1 MADVKA
7 KVQKAA
13 LYKMIS
19 YKGIEGKKNSYTP
32 LTAAARLPKTE
43 KSIQRGMTS
52 VMMGLNALGRTLNS
66 IAINTQFM
74 LEAWKGS
81 IRQGIKDKSAQLKQE
96 EKTKKVEKISKQKKD
111 KAQEKQRKLEKRNKD
126 EEEAEKKKAPLGQK
140 VVEGVKSTGKALF
153 GGLMGIFNWL
163 GKLIAIPVLLW
174 IGNNPKKVQKLIE
187 ILSSIGKFV
196 FNVVSFLGGMAL
208 DGIINFLENPLS
220 LKGLFG
226 VVQFL
231 LGAVPLFAG
240 LVFLKNPKLL
250 LDTAGKVIGGLTNG
264 LKNLFG
270 AQGKDAKLRQF
281 QLKKIGGKKGNF
293 FSSKFGKIATGLGAG
308 AVAAGTV
315 AAAGGTEGEI
325 IGAGAGAAGGQM
337 LGAKLGEMSGIP
349 GMGAVGGMIGTMA
362 GGAVGKAIGP
372 MLDPIIGP
380 VKDFFGEISKIFNT
394 VLSAIKDPLEDFFK
408 TLGAFMSGILEVVEP
423 HMPLIGK
430 IISVGLQVM
439 FAPLFLG
446 IKALTAVM
454 KLFLG
459 DKGKDTGAEVK
470 GGDGGGAVT
479 PGGSG
484 SETSSSEKMTLIA
497 GMPVVGD
504 KLSAQQMAAVGMAKS
519 MDERN
524 FQRMDPKIQQMYN
537 TQIKNKSTDKEVV
550 KDGTD
555 NAGGFAKGGW
565 INGPQSGYPVS
576 LDGKRTSF
584 IGHGKEW
591 VGRKAGGKA
600 FVVPFDT
607 PATKTSPGLT
617 SKRMGQA
624 KRQGYSLP
632 SAMDSR
638 LRPYKAGGEI
648 IKPKRKKGMGSW
660 LKDTL
665 NKTPQVRLAKWLGNK
680 AKNIVT
686 AKDEEGKPKGVM
698 RWLAGAADQATGGFF
713 DFDKQGHSLYQASG
727 LVKKTGE
734 IIDNAKQKAQEEKY
748 KKLKASIEE
757 GNNIVNI
764 NAGSGEG
771 INMGSADATRDVPIM
786 IPGEDEMAADKYL
799 KPKYGLVAEFLTDPV
814 EFM

>member
-1 MADVKA
+1 MAEVKA

-19 YKGIEGKKNSYTP
+19 YKGIEGKQNSYTP

-66 IAINTQFM
+66 VAINTQFM

-81 IRQGIKDKSAQLKQE
+81 VRQGIKDKSAQLKQE

-111 KAQEKQRKLEKRNKD
+111 KATEKQRKLDKRNKD
-126 EEEAEKKKAPLGQK
+126 EEEAEKTKPKPFGQK
-140 VVEGVKSTGKALF
+140 VVEGVKSTGSALF
-153 GGLMGIFNWL
+153 SSLLGLFSWL

-174 IGNNPKKVQKLIE
+174 IGNNPKKVQKLIQ

-250 LDTAGKVIGGLTNG
+250 LDTAGKVIGGITNA

-459 DKGKDTGAEVK
+459 DKGKDTGAEV
-470 GGDGGGAVT
+470 T
-479 PGGSG
+479 PGGGDDGAKTTVTKENATVQKGEVTSGNMSNDDVVDRKIQMLEARKHPGMEKWELESINNQIKVLEDNRETGGYPISDG
-484 SETSSSEKMTLIA
+484 SE
-497 GMPVVGD
+497 P
-504 KLSAQQMAAVGMAKS
+504 
-519 MDERN
+519 
-524 FQRMDPKIQQMYN
+524 DPF
-537 TQIKNKSTDKEVV
+537 
-550 KDGTD
+550 
-555 NAGGFAKGGW
+555 GFAKGGW

-607 PATKTSPGLT
+607 PATKTDKGLT
-617 SKRMGQA
+617 ARRMGQA

-632 SAMDSR
+632 TAFDQR

-686 AKDEEGKPKGVM
+686 AKDEEGKPKGIM

-713 DFDKQGHSLYQASG
+713 DFDKQGHSMYQASG
-727 LVKKTGE
+727 IMKKTGE
-734 IIDNAKQKAQEEKY
+734 IIDNAKQKAQEERR
-748 KKLKASIEE
+748 KKLQKSIEE
-757 GNNIVNI
+757 SQGLVNI
-764 NAGSGEG
+764 NAASGGGLPIGS
-771 INMGSADATRDVPIM
+771 SAVDDVPIL
-786 IPGEDEMAADKYL
+786 IPGSDHMDADKYL
-799 KPKYGLVAEFLTDPV
+799 KPKYGLIAEFLTDPV

>member
-1 MADVKA
+1 MAEVKA

-19 YKGIEGKKNSYTP
+19 YKGIEGKQNSYTP

-81 IRQGIKDKSAQLKQE
+81 IRQGIKDKSALLKQE
-96 EKTKKVEKISKQKKD
+96 ERTKKVEKISKTKKD
-111 KAQEKQRKLEKRNKD
+111 KATEKQRKLDKRNKD
-126 EEEAEKKKAPLGQK
+126 EEEAEKTKPKPFGQK
-140 VVEGVKSTGKALF
+140 VVEGAKSTGSALF
-153 GGLMGIFNWL
+153 SSLLGLFSWL

-174 IGNNPKKVQKLIE
+174 IGNNPKKVQKLIQ

-250 LDTAGKVIGGLTNG
+250 LDTAGKVIGGITNA

-470 GGDGGGAVT
+470 PGGGDDGVKTTVTKENATVQKGEVTSGNMSNDDVVDRKIQMLEARKHPGMEKWELESINNQIKVLEDNRETGGY
-479 PGGSG
+479 PISDG
-484 SETSSSEKMTLIA
+484 SE
-497 GMPVVGD
+497 P
-504 KLSAQQMAAVGMAKS
+504 
-519 MDERN
+519 
-524 FQRMDPKIQQMYN
+524 DPF
-537 TQIKNKSTDKEVV
+537 
-550 KDGTD
+550 
-555 NAGGFAKGGW
+555 GFAKGGW

-607 PATKTSPGLT
+607 PATKTDKGLT
-617 SKRMGQA
+617 ARRMGQA

-632 SAMDSR
+632 TAFDQR

-686 AKDEEGKPKGVM
+686 AKDEEGKPKGIM

-713 DFDKQGHSLYQASG
+713 DFDKQGHSMYQASG
-727 LVKKTGE
+727 IMKKTGE
-734 IIDNAKQKAQEEKY
+734 IIDNAKQKAQEERR
-748 KKLKASIEE
+748 KKLQKSIEE
-757 GNNIVNI
+757 SQGLVNI
-764 NAGSGEG
+764 NAAPGGGLPIGS
-771 INMGSADATRDVPIM
+771 SAVDDVPILL
-786 IPGEDEMAADKYL
+786 PGDDHMDADKYL
-799 KPKYGLVAEFLTDPV
+799 KPKYGLIAEFLTDPV

>member
-1 MADVKA
+1 MAEVKA

-19 YKGIEGKKNSYTP
+19 YKGIEGKQNSYTP

-81 IRQGIKDKSAQLKQE
+81 IRQGIKDKSALLKQE
-96 EKTKKVEKISKQKKD
+96 EKTKKVEKISKTKKD
-111 KAQEKQRKLEKRNKD
+111 KATEKQRKLDKRNKD
-126 EEEAEKKKAPLGQK
+126 EEEAEKTKPKPFGQK
-140 VVEGVKSTGKALF
+140 VVEGVKSTGSALF
-153 GGLMGIFNWL
+153 SSLLGLFSWL
-163 GKLIAIPVLLW
+163 GKLIAIPVLMW
-174 IGNNPKKVQKLIE
+174 IGNNPKKVQKLIQ
-187 ILSSIGKFV
+187 ILASIGKFV

-446 IKALTAVM
+446 IRALTAVM
-454 KLFLG
+454 KLFTG
-459 DKGKDTGAEVK
+459 GKDKKGGGEEIK
-470 GGDGGGAVT
+470 PGGGDGSKTIVSKENATVEQGKTTSGNMSNDDVVDRKIQMLEARKHPGMEKWEIESINNQIKTLEENRATGGYKI
-479 PGGSG
+479 SDG
-484 SETSSSEKMTLIA
+484 SEPDA
-497 GMPVVGD
+497 
-504 KLSAQQMAAVGMAKS
+504 
-519 MDERN
+519 
-524 FQRMDPKIQQMYN
+524 F
-537 TQIKNKSTDKEVV
+537 
-550 KDGTD
+550 
-555 NAGGFAKGGW
+555 GFAKGGW
-565 INGPQSGYPVS
+565 IDGPQSGYPVS

-617 SKRMGQA
+617 AKRMGQA

-632 SAMDSR
+632 TAMDSR

-660 LKDTL
+660 LKNTF

-680 AKNIVT
+680 AKNIIT
-686 AKDEEGKPKGVM
+686 AKDEEGKPKGIM

-713 DFDKQGHSLYQASG
+713 DFDKQGHSMYQASG
-727 LVKKTGE
+727 IMKKTGE
-734 IIDNAKQKAQEEKY
+734 IIDNAKQRAQEDKY
-748 KKLKASIEE
+748 NKMRKSIEE
-757 GNNIVNI
+757 SQGLVNI
-764 NAGSGEG
+764 NAGGGG
-771 INMGSADATRDVPIM
+771 IPMGSSAVDDVPIL
-786 IPGEDEMAADKYL
+786 IPGDDHLDADKYL
-799 KPKYGLVAEFLTDPV
+799 KPKYGLIAEFLTDPV

>member
-1 MADVKA
+1 MAEVKA

-19 YKGIEGKKNSYTP
+19 YKGIEGKQNSYTP

-81 IRQGIKDKSAQLKQE
+81 IRQGIKDKSALLKQE
-96 EKTKKVEKISKQKKD
+96 EKTKKVEKISKTKKD
-111 KAQEKQRKLEKRNKD
+111 KATEKQRKLDKRNKD
-126 EEEAEKKKAPLGQK
+126 EEEAEKTKPKPFGQK
-140 VVEGVKSTGKALF
+140 VVEGAKSTGSALF
-153 GGLMGIFNWL
+153 SSLLGLFSWL
-163 GKLIAIPVLLW
+163 GKLIAIPVLMW
-174 IGNNPKKVQKLIE
+174 IGNNPKKVQKLIQ

-470 GGDGGGAVT
+470 PGGGDDGVKTTVTKENATVQKGEVTSGNMSNDDVVDRKIQMLEARKHPGMEKWELESINNQIKVLEDNRETGGY
-479 PGGSG
+479 PISDG
-484 SETSSSEKMTLIA
+484 SE
-497 GMPVVGD
+497 P
-504 KLSAQQMAAVGMAKS
+504 
-519 MDERN
+519 
-524 FQRMDPKIQQMYN
+524 DPF
-537 TQIKNKSTDKEVV
+537 
-550 KDGTD
+550 
-555 NAGGFAKGGW
+555 GFAKGGW

-607 PATKTSPGLT
+607 PATKTDKGLT
-617 SKRMGQA
+617 ARRMGQA

-632 SAMDSR
+632 TAFDQR

-686 AKDEEGKPKGVM
+686 AKDEEGKPKGIM

-713 DFDKQGHSLYQASG
+713 DFDKQGHSMYQASG
-727 LVKKTGE
+727 IMKKTGE
-734 IIDNAKQKAQEEKY
+734 IIDNAKQKAQEERR
-748 KKLKASIEE
+748 KKLQKSIEE
-757 GNNIVNI
+757 SQGLVNI
-764 NAGSGEG
+764 NAASGGGLPIGS
-771 INMGSADATRDVPIM
+771 SAVDDVPIL
-786 IPGEDEMAADKYL
+786 IPGSDHMDADKYL
-799 KPKYGLVAEFLTDPV
+799 KPKYGLIAEFLTDPV

>member
-1 MADVKA
+1 MAEVKA

-19 YKGIEGKKNSYTP
+19 YKGIEGKQNSYTP

-66 IAINTQFM
+66 VAINTQFM

-81 IRQGIKDKSAQLKQE
+81 VRQGIKDKSAQLKQE

-111 KAQEKQRKLEKRNKD
+111 KATEKQRKLDKRNKD
-126 EEEAEKKKAPLGQK
+126 EEEAEKTKPKPFGQK
-140 VVEGVKSTGKALF
+140 VVEGVKSTGSALF
-153 GGLMGIFNWL
+153 SSLLGLFSWL

-174 IGNNPKKVQKLIE
+174 IGNNPKKVQKLIQ

-250 LDTAGKVIGGLTNG
+250 LDTAGKVIGGITNA

-459 DKGKDTGAEVK
+459 DKGKDTGAEV
-470 GGDGGGAVT
+470 T
-479 PGGSG
+479 PGGGDDGAKTTVTKENATVQRGEVTSGNMSNDDVVDRKIQMLEARKHPGMEKWELESINNQIKVLEDNRETGGYPISDG
-484 SETSSSEKMTLIA
+484 SE
-497 GMPVVGD
+497 P
-504 KLSAQQMAAVGMAKS
+504 
-519 MDERN
+519 
-524 FQRMDPKIQQMYN
+524 DPF
-537 TQIKNKSTDKEVV
+537 
-550 KDGTD
+550 
-555 NAGGFAKGGW
+555 GFAKGGW

-607 PATKTSPGLT
+607 PATKTDKGLT
-617 SKRMGQA
+617 ARRMGQA

-632 SAMDSR
+632 TAFDQR

-686 AKDEEGKPKGVM
+686 AKDEEGKPKGIM

-713 DFDKQGHSLYQASG
+713 DFDKQGHSMYQASG
-727 LVKKTGE
+727 IMKKTGE
-734 IIDNAKQKAQEEKY
+734 IIDNAKQKAQEERR
-748 KKLKASIEE
+748 KKLQKSIEE
-757 GNNIVNI
+757 SQGLVNI
-764 NAGSGEG
+764 NAASGGGLPIGS
-771 INMGSADATRDVPIM
+771 SAVDDVPIL
-786 IPGEDEMAADKYL
+786 IPGSDHMDADKYL
-799 KPKYGLVAEFLTDPV
+799 KPKYGLIAEFLTDPV

>member
-1 MADVKA
+1 MAEVKA

-19 YKGIEGKKNSYTP
+19 YKGIEGKQNSYTP

-81 IRQGIKDKSAQLKQE
+81 IRQGIKDKSALLKQE
-96 EKTKKVEKISKQKKD
+96 ERTKKVEKISKTKKD
-111 KAQEKQRKLEKRNKD
+111 KATEKQRKLDKRNKD
-126 EEEAEKKKAPLGQK
+126 EEEAEKTKPKPFGQK
-140 VVEGVKSTGKALF
+140 VVEGAKSTGSALF
-153 GGLMGIFNWL
+153 SSLLGLFSWL

-174 IGNNPKKVQKLIE
+174 IGNNPKKVQKLIQ

-250 LDTAGKVIGGLTNG
+250 LDTAGKVIGGITNA

-470 GGDGGGAVT
+470 PGGGDDGVKTTVTKENATVQKGEVTSGNMSNDDVVDRKIQMLEARKHPGMEKWELESINNQIKVLEDNRETGGY
-479 PGGSG
+479 PISDG
-484 SETSSSEKMTLIA
+484 SE
-497 GMPVVGD
+497 P
-504 KLSAQQMAAVGMAKS
+504 
-519 MDERN
+519 
-524 FQRMDPKIQQMYN
+524 DPF
-537 TQIKNKSTDKEVV
+537 
-550 KDGTD
+550 
-555 NAGGFAKGGW
+555 GFAKGGW

-584 IGHGKEW
+584 IGHGREW

-607 PATKTSPGLT
+607 PATKTDKGLT
-617 SKRMGQA
+617 ARRMGQA

-632 SAMDSR
+632 TAFDQR

-686 AKDEEGKPKGVM
+686 AKDEEGKPKGIM

-713 DFDKQGHSLYQASG
+713 DFDKQGHSMYQASG
-727 LVKKTGE
+727 IMKKTGE
-734 IIDNAKQKAQEEKY
+734 IIDNAKQKAQEERR
-748 KKLKASIEE
+748 KKLQKSIEE
-757 GNNIVNI
+757 SQGLVNI
-764 NAGSGEG
+764 NAAPGGGLPIGS
-771 INMGSADATRDVPIM
+771 SAVDDVPILL
-786 IPGEDEMAADKYL
+786 PGDDHMDADKYL
-799 KPKYGLVAEFLTDPV
+799 KPKYGLIAEFLTDPV

>member
-1 MADVKA
+1 MAEVKA

-19 YKGIEGKKNSYTP
+19 YKGIEGKQNSYTP

-81 IRQGIKDKSAQLKQE
+81 IRQGIKDKSALLKQE
-96 EKTKKVEKISKQKKD
+96 ERTKKVEKISKTKKD
-111 KAQEKQRKLEKRNKD
+111 KATEKQRKLDKRNKD
-126 EEEAEKKKAPLGQK
+126 EEEAEKTKPKPFGQK
-140 VVEGVKSTGKALF
+140 VVEGAKSTGSALF
-153 GGLMGIFNWL
+153 SSLLGLFSWL

-174 IGNNPKKVQKLIE
+174 IGNNPKKVQKLIQ

-250 LDTAGKVIGGLTNG
+250 LDTAGKVIGGITNA

-470 GGDGGGAVT
+470 PGGGDDGVKTTVTKENATVQKGEVTSGNMSNDDVVDRKIQMLEARKHPGMEKWELESINNQIKVLEDNRETGGY
-479 PGGSG
+479 PISDG
-484 SETSSSEKMTLIA
+484 SE
-497 GMPVVGD
+497 P
-504 KLSAQQMAAVGMAKS
+504 
-519 MDERN
+519 
-524 FQRMDPKIQQMYN
+524 DPF
-537 TQIKNKSTDKEVV
+537 
-550 KDGTD
+550 
-555 NAGGFAKGGW
+555 GFAKGGW

-576 LDGKRTSF
+576 LDGKRISF

-607 PATKTSPGLT
+607 PATKTDKGLT
-617 SKRMGQA
+617 ARRMGQA

-632 SAMDSR
+632 TAFDQR

-686 AKDEEGKPKGVM
+686 AKDEEGKPKGIM

-713 DFDKQGHSLYQASG
+713 DFDKQGHSMYQASG
-727 LVKKTGE
+727 IMKKTGE
-734 IIDNAKQKAQEEKY
+734 IIDNAKQKAQEERR
-748 KKLKASIEE
+748 KKLQKSIEE
-757 GNNIVNI
+757 SQGLVNI
-764 NAGSGEG
+764 NAAPGGGLPIGS
-771 INMGSADATRDVPIM
+771 SAVDDVPILL
-786 IPGEDEMAADKYL
+786 PGDDHMDADKYL
-799 KPKYGLVAEFLTDPV
+799 KPKYGLIAEFLTDPV

>member
-1 MADVKA
+1 MAEVKA

-19 YKGIEGKKNSYTP
+19 YKGIEGKQNSYTP

-66 IAINTQFM
+66 VAINTQFM

-81 IRQGIKDKSAQLKQE
+81 VRQGIKDKSAQLKQE

-111 KAQEKQRKLEKRNKD
+111 KATEKQRKLDKRNKD
-126 EEEAEKKKAPLGQK
+126 EEEAEKTKPKPFGQK
-140 VVEGVKSTGKALF
+140 VVEGVKSTGSALF
-153 GGLMGIFNWL
+153 SSLLGLFSWL

-174 IGNNPKKVQKLIE
+174 IGNNPKKVQKLIQ

-250 LDTAGKVIGGLTNG
+250 LDTAGKVIGGITNA

-459 DKGKDTGAEVK
+459 DKGKDTGAEV
-470 GGDGGGAVT
+470 T
-479 PGGSG
+479 PGGDDGAKTTVTKENATVQKGEVTSGNMSNDDVVDRKIQMLEARKHPGMEKWELESINNQIKVLEDNRETGGYPISDG
-484 SETSSSEKMTLIA
+484 SE
-497 GMPVVGD
+497 P
-504 KLSAQQMAAVGMAKS
+504 
-519 MDERN
+519 
-524 FQRMDPKIQQMYN
+524 DPF
-537 TQIKNKSTDKEVV
+537 
-550 KDGTD
+550 
-555 NAGGFAKGGW
+555 GFAKGGW

-607 PATKTSPGLT
+607 PATKTDKGLT
-617 SKRMGQA
+617 ARRMGQA

-632 SAMDSR
+632 TAFDQR

-686 AKDEEGKPKGVM
+686 AKDEEGKPKGIM

-713 DFDKQGHSLYQASG
+713 DFDKQGHSMYQASG
-727 LVKKTGE
+727 IMKKTGE
-734 IIDNAKQKAQEEKY
+734 IIDNAKQKAQEERR
-748 KKLKASIEE
+748 KKLQKSIEE
-757 GNNIVNI
+757 SQGLVNI
-764 NAGSGEG
+764 NAASGGGLPIGS
-771 INMGSADATRDVPIM
+771 SAVDDVPIL
-786 IPGEDEMAADKYL
+786 IPGSDHMDADKYL
-799 KPKYGLVAEFLTDPV
+799 KPKYGLIAEFLTDPV

>member
-1 MADVKA
+1 MAEVKA

-19 YKGIEGKKNSYTP
+19 YKGIEGKQNSYTP

-111 KAQEKQRKLEKRNKD
+111 KATEKQRKLDKRNKD
-126 EEEAEKKKAPLGQK
+126 EEEAEKTKPKPFGQK
-140 VVEGVKSTGKALF
+140 VVEGVKSTGSALF
-153 GGLMGIFNWL
+153 SSLLGLFSWL
-163 GKLIAIPVLLW
+163 GKLIAIPVLMW
-174 IGNNPKKVQKLIE
+174 IGNNPKKVQKLIQ

-250 LDTAGKVIGGLTNG
+250 LSTAGKVIGGITNA

-270 AQGKDAKLRQF
+270 AQSKDAKLRQF
-281 QLKKIGGKKGNF
+281 QLKKLGGKKGNW
-293 FSSKFGKIATGLGAG
+293 FSSKAGKIATGLGAG
-308 AVAAGTV
+308 VAAGGAV
-315 AAAGGTEGEI
+315 LAAGGTEGEA
-325 IGAGAGAAGGQM
+325 IGAGVGATGGQM
-337 LGAKLGEMSGIP
+337 IGAKLGEMSGIP

-362 GGAVGKAIGP
+362 GGAVGKTIGP

-380 VKDFFGEISKIFNT
+380 VKDFFGQVSKIFDQ

-408 TLGAFMSGILEVVEP
+408 TFGAFMSGILEVVEP

-459 DKGKDTGAEVK
+459 DKGKDTGAEV
-470 GGDGGGAVT
+470 T
-479 PGGSG
+479 PGGGDDGAKTTVTKENATVQKGEVTSGNMSNDDVVDRKIQMLEARKHPGMEKWELESINNQIKVLEDNRETGGYPISDG
-484 SETSSSEKMTLIA
+484 SE
-497 GMPVVGD
+497 P
-504 KLSAQQMAAVGMAKS
+504 
-519 MDERN
+519 
-524 FQRMDPKIQQMYN
+524 DPF
-537 TQIKNKSTDKEVV
+537 
-550 KDGTD
+550 
-555 NAGGFAKGGW
+555 GFAKGGW

-607 PATKTSPGLT
+607 PATKTDKGLT
-617 SKRMGQA
+617 ARRMGQA

-632 SAMDSR
+632 TAFDQR

-686 AKDEEGKPKGVM
+686 AKDEEGKPKGIM

-713 DFDKQGHSLYQASG
+713 DFDKQGHSMYQASG
-727 LVKKTGE
+727 IMKKTGE
-734 IIDNAKQKAQEEKY
+734 IIDNAKQKAQEERR
-748 KKLKASIEE
+748 KKLQKSIEE
-757 GNNIVNI
+757 SQGLVNI
-764 NAGSGEG
+764 NAASGGGLPIGS
-771 INMGSADATRDVPIM
+771 SAVDDVPIL
-786 IPGEDEMAADKYL
+786 IPGSDHMDADKYL
-799 KPKYGLVAEFLTDPV
+799 KPKYGLIAEFLTDPV